1 MAQFNIDSHLSD
13 GKSLQWLALP
23 DAGEQPLDVEVKVRQ
38 AAMKKFGQSVFFNC
52 WEHVVASNGYI
63 TVRMHELCT
72 DSSSRCGAAESSR
85 ASIT

>member
-38 AAMKKFGQSVFFNC
+38 AAMKKFGQSVFFNVSVWPTHLPDPSC
-52 WEHVVASNGYI
+52 
-63 TVRMHELCT
+63 
-72 DSSSRCGAAESSR
+72 SRHGVHLFLVD
-85 ASIT
+85 T

>member
-52 WEHVVASNGYI
+52 WNHVVASNGYI
-63 TVRMHELCT
+63 TVRMH
-72 DSSSRCGAAESSR
+72 A
-85 ASIT
+85 

>member
-38 AAMKKFGQSVFFNC
+38 AAMKKFDSP
-52 WEHVVASNGYI
+52 
-63 TVRMHELCT
+63 
-72 DSSSRCGAAESSR
+72 SSSIAGS
-85 ASIT
+85 T